1 MLKLLRLNNLNKGF
15 TNSFGETKQIFKNL
29 NFHMEKGDFV
39 SVIGS
44 NGAGKSTLFNLI
56 MGNTELDNGEII
68 ISNKNIGNFPKYKRN
83 SFMSKVYQN
92 PSFGTSPSMTVFE
105 NLSMAD
111 NKGEKFGLTFGLNK
125 KRKTFYKET
134 LAELDLGLEKQLDTK
149 AGSLSGGQRQCLAL
163 IMATLKK
170 PDILLLDEH
179 TAALDPKTSK
189 IIMKKTNDIVIKEK
203 IATIMIT
210 HNLQDAIDYGNRLIM
225 LHEGNIILDIDKEE
239 KNNLSVEKL
248 LELFN
253 NKNIKLKDN
262 EVFTV

>member
-1 MLKLLRLNNLNKGF
+1 MLKLNNLNKSFINNLGMTKNIF
-15 TNSFGETKQIFKNL
+15 TDL
-29 NFHMEKGDFV
+29 NFHMKKGDFV

-56 MGNTELDNGEII
+56 MGNTELDQGEVI
-68 ISNKNIGNFPKYKRN
+68 ISNKNITNFPKHKRN

-111 NKGEKFGLTFGLNK
+111 NKGEVFGLTFGLNK
-125 KRKTFYKET
+125 KRKNFYKET
-134 LAELDLGLEKQLDTK
+134 LAELDLGIEEQLDTK
-149 AGSLSGGQRQCLAL
+149 VGSLSGGQRQCLAL

-170 PDILLLDEH
+170 PKLLLLDEH

-189 IIMKKTNDIVIKEK
+189 IIMNKTSDIVKKEK

-225 LHEGNIILDIDKEE
+225 LHEGNIILDIEEEE
-239 KNNLSVEKL
+239 KKSLSVEKL
-248 LELFN
+248 LKIFN
-253 NKNIKLKDN
+253 EKHLKLKDN
-262 EVFTV
+262 EVFIV